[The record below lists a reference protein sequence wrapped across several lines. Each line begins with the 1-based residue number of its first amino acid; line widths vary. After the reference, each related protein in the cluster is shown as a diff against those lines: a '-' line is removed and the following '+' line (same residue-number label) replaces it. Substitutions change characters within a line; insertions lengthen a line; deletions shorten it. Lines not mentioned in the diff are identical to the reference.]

1 MTITNPSF
9 ALHIWAESNPVTQHN
24 NKKLMQIQRPLHQ
37 LTAIDQCPRNV
48 SKQDIDR
55 VLATGG
61 VDHDILV
68 KETASVM
75 LTTNVDIAD
84 RLSTVMVKYV

>member
-1 MTITNPSF
+1 MTNHSLNCEINSQRG
-9 ALHIWAESNPVTQHN
+9 HR
-24 NKKLMQIQRPLHQ
+24 LMRMF
-37 LTAIDQCPRNV
+37 TG
-48 SKQDIDR
+48 

-84 RLSTVMVKYV
+84 RLSTVMVK